1 VPGRKPDLPRQLTLR
16 SGLLLVVAAS
26 MLPIS
31 VITVIEA
38 FNVLNYNRTLIGNRL
53 ATSALATAGRVADP
67 LIIAERSQLALS
79 RIDAVR
85 SMGPACNDV
94 LIEGLADSPVLV
106 NFLRLDAT
114 GRVRCSALHLDA
126 RLSFANSAWWQRGIK
141 SQNFTLSPP
150 LISPVSKRRVL
161 FGMRPLTKPDGTFDG
176 ALIVAVSADW
186 LEQTLATEKLSQH
199 ATVAVVGPNGREL
212 LIDHTSLLPQ
222 FDMSLATGQALE
234 AKSKDGKTW
243 LYAVAP
249 LYKQELFI
257 VYAEPRNAL
266 MAIVVQQMR
275 VSLIL
280 PLIALILTSLAIW
293 IGTNRLVIRWL
304 DRLSALAAQFAKGE
318 YRNDPGT
325 FDKAPYEIAHL
336 STELHNMGRA
346 IESRDHELHAALDA
360 KTALTSEVHHRV
372 KNNLQIVSSLLSLQ
386 ASRITDPAAREALA
400 QTRARIG
407 ALAQI
412 HRLLYEESH
421 DSDVVD
427 LSRLLNDL
435 CTQLRSLHRHQSG
448 ISLQCIAQKHV
459 LLASLAVPLSL
470 FAVEAITNGFRHAFP
485 TGRSGAIMVRS
496 GVSEDR
502 GYLIISDDGVGF
514 DTEGVSQSMGHQLM
528 SAFAEQLDGSFSTA
542 QGETGGSV
550 INLTYPLGS
559 AS

>member
-1 VPGRKPDLPRQLTLR
+1 
-16 SGLLLVVAAS
+16 
-26 MLPIS
+26 
-31 VITVIEA
+31 
-38 FNVLNYNRTLIGNRL
+38 
-53 ATSALATAGRVADP
+53 
-67 LIIAERSQLALS
+67 
-79 RIDAVR
+79 
-85 SMGPACNDV
+85 
-94 LIEGLADSPVLV
+94 
-106 NFLRLDAT
+106 
-114 GRVRCSALHLDA
+114 
-126 RLSFANSAWWQRGIK
+126 
-141 SQNFTLSPP
+141 
-150 LISPVSKRRVL
+150 
-161 FGMRPLTKPDGTFDG
+161 
-176 ALIVAVSADW
+176 
-186 LEQTLATEKLSQH
+186 
-199 ATVAVVGPNGREL
+199 
-212 LIDHTSLLPQ
+212 
-222 FDMSLATGQALE
+222 
-234 AKSKDGKTW
+234 
-243 LYAVAP
+243 
-249 LYKQELFI
+249 
-257 VYAEPRNAL
+257 
-266 MAIVVQQMR
+266 MR

-542 QGETGGSV
+542 RVEPSGSV